1 MSSRHS
7 VGSIKQEATGLFQE
21 ISSHAQLLTCIVVLL
36 WAIELADML
45 LGGTLDRLGIRP
57 REIGGLQGIF
67 FAPFL
72 HANWLH
78 LIGNTI
84 PLVVLST
91 LILARD
97 RGEWII
103 VTILAAVGSGAG
115 TWLFG
120 APNTLHIG
128 ASGVIFGYFGYLVTR
143 AWFDRSIGSMVVSLL
158 VIAMF
163 GGMIWGISPI
173 QRGISWEGH
182 LFGLLAGVGT
192 AWLVAGI
199 KRKTK
204 AGKL

>member
-7 VGSIKQEATGLFQE
+7 IGSVKQESAGLFQE
-21 ISSHAQLLTCIVVLL
+21 ISSHATLLTCIVVLL
-36 WAIELADML
+36 WAIELADVL
-45 LGGTLDRLGIRP
+45 LGGKLGQFGIRP
-57 REIGGLQGIF
+57 REIRGLQGIF

-78 LIGNTI
+78 LIGNTV

-91 LILARD
+91 LIVARD
-97 RGEWII
+97 RSEWVI
-103 VTILAAVGSGAG
+103 VTILAALGSGVG

-120 APNTLHIG
+120 APYTLHIG

-158 VIAMF
+158 VILMF

-173 QRGISWEGH
+173 QKGISWEGH

-192 AWLVAGI
+192 AWLVSGI
-199 KRKTK
+199 NRKTRT
-204 AGKL
+204 GKS

>member
-7 VGSIKQEATGLFQE
+7 IGSVKQESAGLFQE
-21 ISSHAQLLTCIVVLL
+21 ISSHATLLTCIVVLL
-36 WAIELADML
+36 WAIELADVL
-45 LGGTLDRLGIRP
+45 LGGRLERFGIRP
-57 REIGGLQGIF
+57 HQINGLQGIF

-78 LIGNTI
+78 LIGNTV

-103 VTILAAVGSGAG
+103 VTILAALGSGAG
-115 TWLFG
+115 TWIFG
-120 APNTLHIG
+120 APYTLHIG

-158 VIAMF
+158 VVLMF

-173 QRGISWEGH
+173 QKGISWEGH

-192 AWLVAGI
+192 AWLVSGI
-199 KRKTK
+199 NRKTK
-204 AGKL
+204 TGKS

>member
-1 MSSRHS
+1 MSSRHPIGS
-7 VGSIKQEATGLFQE
+7 VKQEATGLFQE
-21 ISSHAQLLTCIVVLL
+21 ISDHATLLTCVVVLL
-36 WAIELADML
+36 WAIELADGL
-45 LGGTLDRLGIRP
+45 LGGTLDRFGIRP
-57 REIGGLQGIF
+57 RDMNGLQGIF

-78 LIGNTI
+78 LIGNTV

-97 RGEWII
+97 RGEWIF
-103 VTILAAVGSGAG
+103 VTILAALGSGFG

-163 GGMIWGISPI
+163 GGMIWGVSPI

-182 LFGLLAGVGT
+182 LFGLLTGVGT

-199 KRKTK
+199 NRRTKT
-204 AGKL
+204 GKL

>member
-1 MSSRHS
+1 MSSRHPIGS
-7 VGSIKQEATGLFQE
+7 VKQESAGLFQE
-21 ISSHAQLLTCIVVLL
+21 ISSHATLLTCIVVLL

-45 LGGTLDRLGIRP
+45 LGRTLNQYGIRP
-57 REIGGLQGIF
+57 RNIDGLQGIF

-78 LIGNTI
+78 LIGNTV

-97 RGEWII
+97 RSEWVI
-103 VTILAAVGSGAG
+103 VTILAALGSGAG

-120 APNTLHIG
+120 APGTLHIG

-158 VIAMF
+158 VILMF
-163 GGMIWGISPI
+163 GGMIWGISPT
-173 QRGISWEGH
+173 QPGISWEGH

-192 AWLVAGI
+192 AWLVSGI
-199 KRKTK
+199 NRKTRT
-204 AGKL
+204 GKS